1 MQIYI
6 KDLGL
11 LIGSLF
17 FFIRLLHL
25 PFSKKDCVRYGIL
38 VIFLM
43 SWIPYLDRNHPHFIL
58 VTLPAIAAILCYLT
72 KLTYDVVLN
81 CTMLSFAISYLFFM
95 VATFCVSLLQVAFH
109 FTFSMVTL
117 QLMALIGQ
125 LLLSLIPFS
134 FRRTRKGMPFLKNR
148 IYSMPCMIVSLIVI
162 LASMFLNTSPNDV
175 FLKASY
181 IALPAIII
189 IIYIYWRN
197 NLTKTYIDH
206 LNEKNIDLLNK
217 DNAQLQQYITQ
228 LEADN
233 RRLSA
238 IIHKDNKLIPA
249 MEYAVE
255 QYLSDTSAIDN
266 KQTSGQDLLKDLRD
280 LAAERKGLLASQD
293 QHSDPLPDCGNS
305 RANHILSYFRE
316 SAAAK
321 DIQLQVVCDTSL
333 SQYIDPVCTEDAI
346 CTLLADLIENAV
358 IATHYAN
365 GHHILVHIGC
375 IANTPAIQIFDS
387 GIAFSPE
394 VLSMFGKKPITTHAD
409 DSGSGIGL
417 MQTAA
422 FLREQ
427 HASLIIE
434 EFTSGTYTKKVAVL
448 FDNQNGYTLYT
459 CRSEEEI
466 AKIKI
471 RMDLCIIQK

>member
-148 IYSMPCMIVSLIVI
+148 I
-162 LASMFLNTSPNDV
+162 
-175 FLKASY
+175 
-181 IALPAIII
+181 
-189 IIYIYWRN
+189 
-197 NLTKTYIDH
+197 
-206 LNEKNIDLLNK
+206 
-217 DNAQLQQYITQ
+217 
-228 LEADN
+228 
-233 RRLSA
+233 
-238 IIHKDNKLIPA
+238 
-249 MEYAVE
+249 
-255 QYLSDTSAIDN
+255 
-266 KQTSGQDLLKDLRD
+266 
-280 LAAERKGLLASQD
+280 
-293 QHSDPLPDCGNS
+293 
-305 RANHILSYFRE
+305 
-316 SAAAK
+316 
-321 DIQLQVVCDTSL
+321 
-333 SQYIDPVCTEDAI
+333 
-346 CTLLADLIENAV
+346 
-358 IATHYAN
+358 
-365 GHHILVHIGC
+365 
-375 IANTPAIQIFDS
+375 
-387 GIAFSPE
+387 
-394 VLSMFGKKPITTHAD
+394 
-409 DSGSGIGL
+409 
-417 MQTAA
+417 
-422 FLREQ
+422 
-427 HASLIIE
+427 
-434 EFTSGTYTKKVAVL
+434 
-448 FDNQNGYTLYT
+448 
-459 CRSEEEI
+459 
-466 AKIKI
+466 
-471 RMDLCIIQK
+471 

>member
-255 QYLSDTSAIDN
+255 QYLSDTSTIDT
-266 KQTSGQDLLKDLRD
+266 KQASGQDLLKDLRD
-280 LAAERKGLLASQD
+280 LAAERKGLLAARISIVT
-293 QHSDPLPDCGNS
+293 H
-305 RANHILSYFRE
+305 FR
-316 SAAAK
+316 
-321 DIQLQVVCDTSL
+321 IV
-333 SQYIDPVCTEDAI
+333 AI
-346 CTLLADLIENAV
+346 
-358 IATHYAN
+358 H
-365 GHHILVHIGC
+365 G
-375 IANTPAIQIFDS
+375 
-387 GIAFSPE
+387 
-394 VLSMFGKKPITTHAD
+394 
-409 DSGSGIGL
+409 
-417 MQTAA
+417 
-422 FLREQ
+422 
-427 HASLIIE
+427 LIIYCPI
-434 EFTSGTYTKKVAVL
+434 SGKVPRQRISSYRL
-448 FDNQNGYTLYT
+448 FVIHPCHNILIRSAQKTLY
-459 CRSEEEI
+459 
-466 AKIKI
+466 A
-471 RMDLCIIQK
+471 LC